1 MTQFSRRI
9 WSIIGLNLGL
19 ILFGTCGYLLIEGWS
34 ILDALYMTVI
44 TIGSVGYGEVQDLSL
59 AGRIF
64 TIAFIVGGV
73 GTVAMSFSLLL
84 ETILSPE
91 LRGEIRATR
100 MQKTLDNLDG
110 HIIIC
115 GYGRVGANASDILAQ
130 DNQREIVIIDNDPK
144 QIQRLRDEGQ
154 LVLEGDATDDDIL
167 RKAGIERAW
176 GLIVALG
183 TDSNNLFIVLSARA
197 LNPQL
202 TIVARASR
210 VENEKKMI
218 RAGANRVVSPYGIG
232 GQRMAHSLM
241 RPHLT
246 EFLEGLTAGDGV
258 EMWLEEMTVEL
269 GSDLISETVAE
280 LDLRR
285 RTGVTLLAIL
295 RPDGVLTPTPDIRI
309 QVDDQLILIGTRQ
322 QLDQVERLFDNSVK
336 PHK

>member
-1 MTQFSRRI
+1 MLTQFSRRI
-9 WSIIGLNLGL
+9 WIIIGLNLGL
-19 ILFGTCGYLLIEGWS
+19 ILFGTCGYLIIERWN

-44 TIGSVGYGEVQDLSL
+44 TIGSVGYGEVQELSL
-59 AGRIF
+59 QGRIF
-64 TIAFIVGGV
+64 TIVIIVLGV
-73 GTVAMSFSLLL
+73 GTVATSFTLLV
-84 ETILSPE
+84 ETILSAE
-91 LRGEIRATR
+91 LRGEIRTTR
-100 MQKTLDNLDG
+100 MQKILDKLDR

-115 GYGRVGANASDILAQ
+115 GYGRVGETASDILIQ
-130 DNQREIVIIDNDPK
+130 ENQHRIVIIDNDLK
-144 QIQRLRDEGQ
+144 RVRQLQDEGK

-183 TDSNNLFIVLSARA
+183 TDSNNLFIVVSARA

-202 TIVARASR
+202 TIVARSSR
-210 VENEKKMI
+210 VENEQKMI

-246 EFLEGLTAGDGV
+246 EFLEGLTNGEGV
-258 EMWLEEMTVEL
+258 EMWLEEMTVGW
-269 GSDLISETVAE
+269 GSGFISESIAE

-295 RPDGVLTPTPDIRI
+295 RPHGVLTPTPDTRI

-322 QLDQVERLFDNSVK
+322 QLDQVERLFDNA
-336 PHK
+336 